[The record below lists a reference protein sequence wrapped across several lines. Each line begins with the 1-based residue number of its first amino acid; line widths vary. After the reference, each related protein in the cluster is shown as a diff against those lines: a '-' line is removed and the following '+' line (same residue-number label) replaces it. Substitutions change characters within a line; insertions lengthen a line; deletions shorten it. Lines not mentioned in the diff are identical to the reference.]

1 MHKPILVLL
10 STLLLP
16 LLSTL
21 TNAAEE
27 QIFIDDLT
35 PPQLRNQI
43 DKIQKEIYK
52 VFNASTENDQ
62 FKIVCHDYSPIGSS
76 IKREV
81 CEPQFTISTRT
92 ANSRSARRG
101 ANPLLTPPRQLQ
113 GVLADEYQIL
123 SKAMAA
129 LQEENSYFDEL
140 NTIAGVLNA
149 RLEEIT
155 K

>member
-1 MHKPILVLL
+1 MKKPILVLL
-10 STLLLP
+10 STLLLS
-16 LLSTL
+16 LFSSL

-35 PPQLRNQI
+35 VPQLRNQI

-52 VFNASTENDQ
+52 VFNASSEDDR
-62 FKIVCHDYSPIGSS
+62 FKIVCHNYSPTGSS

-81 CEPQFTISTRT
+81 CEPQFTITTRT
-92 ANSRSARRG
+92 ENSRSARRG
-101 ANPLLTPPRQLQ
+101 ANPLLTPRQLQ

-123 SKAMAA
+123 SEAMAA
-129 LQEENSYFDEL
+129 LREENDYFDEL

-149 RLEEIT
+149 RLEEIR
-155 K
+155 

>member
-21 TNAAEE
+21 TNAAEK

-35 PPQLRNQI
+35 LPQLRNQI

-52 VFNASTENDQ
+52 VFNASSEDDQ
-62 FKIVCHDYSPIGSS
+62 FKIVCHDYSPTGSL

-92 ANSRSARRG
+92 ANMRSARRG
-101 ANPLLTPPRQLQ
+101 ANPLLTPRQLQ
-113 GVLADEYQIL
+113 GVLSDEYQIL
-123 SKAMAA
+123 SEAMAA
-129 LQEENSYFDEL
+129 LRGKNNYYDEL
-140 NTIAGVLNA
+140 NTIAGVLTA
-149 RLEEIT
+149 RLEEIS

>member
-1 MHKPILVLL
+1 MNKPILVLL

-16 LLSTL
+16 LSSSLA
-21 TNAAEE
+21 NAAEE
-27 QIFIDDLT
+27 QIFIDDMKV
-35 PPQLRNQI
+35 PQLRSQI
-43 DKIQKEIYK
+43 DIIQKEIYK

-101 ANPLLTPPRQLQ
+101 ANPLLTPRQLQ
-113 GVLADEYQIL
+113 GVLADEYRIL
-123 SKAMAA
+123 SEAMAA
-129 LQEENSYFDEL
+129 LREKNEYYDEL

-149 RLEEIT
+149 RLEEII

>member
-101 ANPLLTPPRQLQ
+101 ANPLLTPRQLQ
-113 GVLADEYQIL
+113 GVLADEYRIL
-123 SKAMAA
+123 SEAMAA
-129 LQEENSYFDEL
+129 LREKNEYYDEL

-149 RLEEIT
+149 RLEEII